1 MRVASRFGIKFP
13 NFFESIFQALRRFCS
28 VLNGLRPGKVARL
41 NRFFQDDLH
50 GLREFVIPGIQLAF
64 VIVKFHTDLKMNNA
78 RCRRAGS
85 EVTAVPAARAYPGPP
100 FWTGSKLNQ
109 YRDWTAPHPW
119 TRLLGFFQRRV
130 AAFVALK
137 YPLPGLRI
145 CICCLIVYLKPDPS
159 GA

>member
-78 RCRRAGS
+78 RGA
-85 EVTAVPAARAYPGPP
+85 AARALKLRLSRLHVRTLARRSGP
-100 FWTGSKLNQ
+100 
-109 YRDWTAPHPW
+109 
-119 TRLLGFFQRRV
+119 
-130 AAFVALK
+130 AL
-137 YPLPGLRI
+137 
-145 CICCLIVYLKPDPS
+145 S
-159 GA
+159 